1 MVWYNNIKCLY
12 LYNYRNKINTT
23 TMSVLKNIT
32 AYYIKTKTFDDPI
45 LKEKIEDGVVEV
57 FTKYFEPEDENYI
70 AIGDNDDFMFLFVE
84 DYKVKALFN
93 YLTDND
99 LVISCKEISN
109 DIINGDIYDNEDFK
123 SVYYANQE
131 TIEKFKSEF
140 GDDFVYEP
148 EFKKVFDNFIVK
160 NVTPD
165 NILDKINEK
174 GIESLT
180 DIDKEILKN
189 G

>member
-1 MVWYNNIKCLY
+1 
-12 LYNYRNKINTT
+12 
-23 TMSVLKNIT
+23 MSVLKNIS
-32 AYYIKTKTFDDPI
+32 AYYIKSKSFDDPI
-45 LKEKIEDGVVEV
+45 LKEKVEDGVVEV
-57 FTKYFEPEDENYI
+57 FTKYFEPEDEKYI

-84 DYKVKALFN
+84 EYKVKALLG
-93 YLTDND
+93 YLTEND
-99 LVISCKEISN
+99 LVTSYREVSN

-123 SVYYANQE
+123 SLYFTDKE
-131 TIEKFKSEF
+131 TIERFKSEL
-140 GDDFVYEP
+140 GDDFVYETQ
-148 EFKKVFDNFIVK
+148 FKRVFDNFILK

-174 GIESLT
+174 GIEYLT